1 MFLLQCPQH
10 PASLQPSLLLL
21 TLILSQKKREPD
33 MCVSHVFFKKKKI
46 LDGLCSRA
54 GGPDYVSVF
63 SKPLAVFWDKAV
75 STANTSDTY
84 QSSSPPPSTWLHMPF
99 PGWQDK
105 LYGWEIKAFGIVLSQ
120 NHSVIRCLLPYRRLT
135 FYLWSKMWFYCQTQ
149 LVVPR
154 RVLQRWEKWHL
165 LKGRDGD
172 CDERV
177 AKWQLSV
184 SAKALEF
191 NLCVKM
197 YNRWWII
204 FFVSPSYA
212 SFIKCYSAIQ

>member
-1 MFLLQCPQH
+1 MPEGAYCSMFLLQCPQH

-21 TLILSQKKREPD
+21 TLILWQKKGEPG
-33 MCVSHVFFKKKKI
+33 MCVSHVFFCLFFI
-46 LDGLCSRA
+46 YFWMVSAAEQEVQIMLVCS
-54 GGPDYVSVF
+54 P
-63 SKPLAVFWDKAV
+63 KTLAVFWDKAV
-75 STANTSDTY
+75 STANTSYTY

-165 LKGRDGD
+165 LKGRDRD

-197 YNRWWII
+197 YNRW
-204 FFVSPSYA
+204 
-212 SFIKCYSAIQ
+212 